1 MPETPADVLSLAG
14 RVAVVTGAGRGIGAA
29 TACLLARA
37 GAQLALV
44 DCDAAGVTQTAERI
58 ALDGGEALAFT
69 NDVTDAFA
77 VERTL
82 DRVAEE
88 WGRLDVLVN
97 NAGTLREALLEELT
111 DEDFQETLDVN
122 LRAAMVCAR
131 AAVPHMLRQ
140 GRGRILSAA
149 SATTRLGFQ
158 GLTAY
163 AAAKAGIVGMTRTWA
178 RELGPR
184 GITANAVAPGLIEG
198 DTPHAAPSPE
208 LQAAL
213 ARLPARRLGKP
224 EEVAA
229 VYLFLASDLASFING
244 AVVGVDGGLL
254 LY

>member
-1 MPETPADVLSLAG
+1 
-14 RVAVVTGAGRGIGAA
+14 
-29 TACLLARA
+29 
-37 GAQLALV
+37 
-44 DCDAAGVTQTAERI
+44 
-58 ALDGGEALAFT
+58 
-69 NDVTDAFA
+69 
-77 VERTL
+77 
-82 DRVAEE
+82 
-88 WGRLDVLVN
+88 
-97 NAGTLREALLEELT
+97 
-111 DEDFQETLDVN
+111 
-122 LRAAMVCAR
+122 MVCAR

-149 SATTRLGFQ
+149 SVSTQLGSQ

-184 GITANAVAPGLIEG
+184 GHHGERGRARPDRGRDRAHGSARGARAT
-198 DTPHAAPSPE
+198 
-208 LQAAL
+208 L
-213 ARLPARRLGKP
+213 ARIPARRLGRP